1 MNEAMALAAMNPMV
15 GAAKGDAIIMNT
27 SPDKDLSGGW
37 GSYVATR
44 SIDNNSILGIDARGK
59 ICAKR
64 KDDEYFGGKTFF
76 DCSSNIYLVRSGPI
90 NEVWDK
96 LIQEVSLP
104 YEERPIHKPSYLYE
118 VFTGHELLSPD
129 QADYDP
135 LLERVYLDKLS
146 KELSSDAGNIER
158 EFNSIKYKKDSH
170 YPMEE
175 KRIGD
180 ESDSSTVFPLLS
192 SAEMQDRLDIITE
205 ELNDMLNER

>member
-15 GAAKGDAIIMNT
+15 GAAKGDAILINT

-44 SIDNNSILGIDARGK
+44 SIDNNSLLGIDASGK

-76 DCSSNIYLVRSGPI
+76 NCSSSIYLVQSSTVDEIWDRLI
-90 NEVWDK
+90 N
-96 LIQEVSLP
+96 EVSLP
-104 YEERPIHKPSYLYE
+104 YEERPIHNPGYIYE

-146 KELSSDAGNIER
+146 KELSADAGNLER
-158 EFNSIKYKKDSH
+158 EFNSIKMKKDSH
-170 YPMEE
+170 YPMGE

-180 ESDSSTVFPLLS
+180 EEDSSTIFPLLS
-192 SAEMQDRLDIITE
+192 STEIQEKLDIITE
-205 ELNDMLNER
+205 ELNDIMNNR